1 LADVNLD
8 KNTMA
13 FYPEQGC
20 GRDFSKHETPE
31 ALGQKLAVEAAHA
44 ASLLARSQ

>member
-1 LADVNLD
+1 LANVNLD

-20 GRDFSKHETPE
+20 GRDFSKHVTPE
-31 ALGQKLAVEAAHA
+31 ALGQKLAVEAALA
-44 ASLLARSQ
+44 ARPLARSR